1 MTAVVSSQSSYMM
14 RKEDIRPQWYV
25 VDADGQVVGR
35 LAARLAMV
43 LMGKH
48 RPTWTPHVEC
58 GDFVIVTNA
67 EKIRFSGKPLAH
79 KTHPHFTDKMLQK
92 TYDTYS
98 GYPGGRKV
106 MTAAEVWAR
115 HPERLLQLAVRR
127 MLPKNKIG
135 HRILKR
141 LKLYV
146 GPEHPHQ
153 AQQPQELPEH
163 LRA

>member
-1 MTAVVSSQSSYMM
+1 MTVVAAKTSYMM
-14 RKEDIRPQWYV
+14 KKEEVRPRWYV
-25 VDADGQVVGR
+25 VDAEGQIVGR
-35 LAARLAMV
+35 LASKLAMV

-58 GDFVIVTNA
+58 GDCVVVINA
-67 EKIRFSGKPLAH
+67 EKIRFSGKPLANAR
-79 KTHPHFTDKMLQK
+79 HPYFTDKMLQK
-92 TYDTYS
+92 TYDSYS

-106 MTAAEVWAR
+106 RTAAEVWSR

-127 MLPKNKIG
+127 MLPKNKLG

-146 GPEHPHQ
+146 GPDHPHQ
-153 AQQPQELPEH
+153 AQQPEELPEH
-163 LRA
+163 LRP

>member
-1 MTAVVSSQSSYMM
+1 MTAVVSAKTSYMM
-14 RKEDIRPQWYV
+14 KTEEARPRWYV
-25 VDADGQVVGR
+25 VDADGQIVGR
-35 LAARLAMV
+35 LAAKLAMV

-48 RPTWTPHVEC
+48 RPTYTAHVPC
-58 GDFVIVTNA
+58 GDYVIVTNV

-79 KTHPHFTDKMLQK
+79 ATHPHFTDKMLQK

-106 MTAAEVWAR
+106 MTAADVWSR

-127 MLPKNKIG
+127 MLPKNKLG

-153 AQQPQELPEH
+153 AQQPEDLPQH
-163 LRA
+163 LRP